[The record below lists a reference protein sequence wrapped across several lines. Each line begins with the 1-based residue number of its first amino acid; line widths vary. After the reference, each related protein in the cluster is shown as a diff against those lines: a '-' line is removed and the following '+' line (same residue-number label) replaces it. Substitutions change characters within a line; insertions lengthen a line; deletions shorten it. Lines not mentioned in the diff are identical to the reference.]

1 MFCYQRLLSALEPRL
16 SWTRLVVLRLK
27 ELDGNE
33 R

>member
-1 MFCYQRLLSALEPRL
+1 MFCCQRLLSALEPRL
-16 SWTRLVVLRLK
+16 CLTRLVVLRLK